1 MSHKDVK
8 RKLRRNGLLRTQ
20 AVHDHDRLLRRR
32 PCVRAEGHALLRA
45 DSAAGL
51 APAVWRHAVRPN
63 QPLVLSA
70 FRLLGLYLGGSFQ
83 RRLGPARAG
92 FVWTL
97 SAILVLFVP
106 TPQSKRQ
113 MDHDDFVMVLHRYC
127 APSFLYRKRL
137 PVPASDV
144 TACAA
149 AAQALGLQLVRTHAR
164 LPA

>member
-1 MSHKDVK
+1 M
-8 RKLRRNGLLRTQ
+8 
-20 AVHDHDRLLRRR
+20 
-32 PCVRAEGHALLRA
+32 
-45 DSAAGL
+45 
-51 APAVWRHAVRPN
+51 
-63 QPLVLSA
+63 
-70 FRLLGLYLGGSFQ
+70 FGSFKP
-83 RRLGPARAG
+83 RLGPARAG

-97 SAILVLFVP
+97 SAILVLFAP
-106 TPQSKRQ
+106 TAQRKRQ
-113 MDHDDFVMVLHRYC
+113 MDPADFALVLRRYC